1 MPALDALLAVQELD
15 TRLDQLAHRHATL
28 PERAVCDELRDAGRE
43 LGARL
48 EVTSRE
54 LHRIRSAQKE
64 AEDHASLLEDKVAE
78 IQGSLYDGSVT
89 SHKELEAL
97 QAEQV
102 VLTERQRGFE
112 DEALEQMELA
122 EPLEARHDAEEAEN
136 AALMAR
142 LADAEA
148 ALTVAAAEVEAELDA
163 VRAERAA
170 AAGAIDPAALE
181 RYESLR
187 AGLGGV
193 AVARLDGARCDGC
206 HLEIPSAQ
214 LEGLR
219 RAPED
224 EMISCPECARLLVR

>member
-1 MPALDALLAVQELD
+1 MTALDALLAVQELD
-15 TRLDQLAHRHATL
+15 TRLDQLAHRHAAL
-28 PERAVCDELRDAGRE
+28 PERRACDELRAARTD
-43 LGARL
+43 LGARADS
-48 EVTSRE
+48 TAAE
-54 LHRIRSAQKE
+54 LRRILADQKE

-89 SHKELEAL
+89 SHKELESL

-102 VLTERQRGFE
+102 LLSERQRGFE

-122 EPLEARHDAEEAEN
+122 EPVQARH
-136 AALMAR
+136 AAQSSELDTLDAR

-170 AAGAIDPAALE
+170 AAAEIDPAVLE

-187 AGLGGV
+187 AGLGGI
-193 AVARLDGARCDGC
+193 AVARLDGGRCDGC
-206 HLEIPSAQ
+206 HLAIPSAQ

-219 RAPED
+219 RAPDD
-224 EMISCPECARLLVR
+224 EMITCPECARLLVR

>member
-1 MPALDALLAVQELD
+1 MTALDALLAVQELD
-15 TRLDQLAHRHATL
+15 TRLDQLAHRHEAL
-28 PERAVCDELRDAGRE
+28 PERRACDELRAARVDLGTRADSTAAE
-43 LGARL
+43 LRRL
-48 EVTSRE
+48 
-54 LHRIRSAQKE
+54 LADQKE

-89 SHKELEAL
+89 SHKELESL

-102 VLTERQRGFE
+102 VLSERQRGFE

-122 EPLEARHDAEEAEN
+122 EPVQARH
-136 AALMAR
+136 AAQSSELDTLDAR

-170 AAGAIDPAALE
+170 AAAEIAPAVLE

-187 AGLGGV
+187 AGLGGI
-193 AVARLDGARCDGC
+193 AVARLDGGRCDGC
-206 HLEIPSAQ
+206 HLAIPSAQ

-219 RAPED
+219 RAPDD
-224 EMISCPECARLLVR
+224 EMITCPECARLLVR